1 MTSLWATTPE
11 NLLIPKGTQMET
23 ETTADIKLKHIGTID
38 HGADGQDAYYLMT
51 RLDDDLSPAE
61 AEDYLAPRFR
71 WGNEDDHPN
80 LITCQRIDAT
90 QAPYSD
96 NECICIVRLT
106 QNN

>member
-1 MTSLWATTPE
+1 MPSLWATAPE
-11 NLLIPKGTQMET
+11 NLLIPKGQQMQT
-23 ETTADIKLKHIGTID
+23 ETTEDIRLRHIGTLD
-38 HGADGQDAYYLMT
+38 HGSYGQDIYYLLT
-51 RLDDDLSPAE
+51 RLDDDLTPAE

-71 WGNEDDHPN
+71 WGSEDDHPN
-80 LITCQRIDAT
+80 LITCERIDAT

>member
-1 MTSLWATTPE
+1 MPSLWATAPE
-11 NLLIPKGTQMET
+11 NLLIPKGQQMQT
-23 ETTADIKLKHIGTID
+23 ETTEDIKLKHIGTID

-61 AEDYLAPRFR
+61 AEDYLASRVR